1 MACNVTERD
10 ASLIY
15 NIQIRRE
22 TDPGSK
28 YTWETIAEI
37 DAGVTE
43 VPVLDRDIVNDKG
56 FVLRGVIDKDTPIN
70 TYLTL
75 DMNKDKLTYSDAR
88 DYRCELTYKSNIT
101 DSVVSVER
109 NATLSILSEGLSFTL
124 SASRVK
130 VGTTGTLK
138 MACNVTE
145 LDASLIY
152 NIQIRRETDPGSKYT
167 WETIA
172 EIEAGVTEVPVLD
185 RDIVNDKGFV
195 LRGVIDKDTPI
206 NTYLTLDMNKDKLTY
221 SDARDYRCELT
232 YKSNIT
238 GSVAYVI
245 RNASLSIVSDDDH
258 DKMQPDTRGSLAYDY
273 KTKLVIVTVSL
284 GVTIMIVAI
293 GYARY
298 RTRAGGSIDE
308 CLHLDPSSHPT
319 NDCTTPLP
327 LASDQNNELTAKS

>member
-1 MACNVTERD
+1 MHAPANIYINREITCRKKDIRVKNKEQINSTSVSTICLYHFGLSVLAEAEGLSFTLSASRVKLETTGTLKMACNVTERD

-37 DAGVTE
+37 DA
-43 VPVLDRDIVNDKG
+43 
-56 FVLRGVIDKDTPIN
+56 
-70 TYLTL
+70 
-75 DMNKDKLTYSDAR
+75 A
-88 DYRCELTYKSNIT
+88 
-101 DSVVSVER
+101 
-109 NATLSILSEGLSFTL
+109 EGLSFTL